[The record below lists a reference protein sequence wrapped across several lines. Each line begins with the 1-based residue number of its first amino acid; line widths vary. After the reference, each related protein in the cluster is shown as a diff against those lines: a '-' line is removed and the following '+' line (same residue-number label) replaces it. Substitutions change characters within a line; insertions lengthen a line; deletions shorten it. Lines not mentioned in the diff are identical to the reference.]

1 MILKNLETSVSFI
14 LARSYYRQAINSA
27 WSISAITSDL
37 EFVNAFKGGLWSVTD
52 DEGSKSFTGRIFR
65 SAALGDAT
73 QIEMLGPFEPANFIA
88 ATQILNCNLAT
99 ALNYARHRSDLSYQ
113 ITGANLTRKIPAF
126 YWHGGTLSE
135 FLTTCC
141 QYFGC
146 YYVTESNSL
155 IRFFSGSVNNRSA
168 EETGSNFE
176 RAALRTDPITNREL
190 FTTEG
195 FEISI
200 SDTVNG
206 KRIKELNI
214 RTQARDLIE
223 VVFDPTN

>member
-1 MILKNLETSVSFI
+1 MILKNLETSVSYI
-14 LARSYYRQAINSA
+14 LARSYYRQAVNSA
-27 WSISAITSDL
+27 WSISAITSDPD
-37 EFVNAFKGGLWSVTD
+37 FIDVFKGGLWSITD
-52 DEGSKSFTGRIFR
+52 DENTKSFEGRIIR
-65 SAALGDAT
+65 SSALGDAT
-73 QIEMLGPFEPANFIA
+73 QIEMLGPFEPMNFIA

-99 ALNYARHRSDLSYQ
+99 ALNYAQNRSSLNFQ
-113 ITGANLTRKIPAF
+113 ITGANLTRKIAAF

-135 FLTTCC
+135 FLITCC

-146 YYVTESNSL
+146 YYVTQSNSL
-155 IRFFSGSVNNRSA
+155 ISFFAGSSSQRSP
-168 EETGSNFE
+168 EETGTNFE
-176 RAALRTDPITNREL
+176 RATLRSDPITNREL

-200 SDTVNG
+200 SDTLNG

-223 VVFDPTN
+223 VVFDTIN